1 MKKSF
6 IKFLMVPIVFLM
18 VIFITACGKTDY
30 TETLNDAKNELT
42 IQYASTDSILHVT
55 SNLTLPSVINGLDVT
70 WSSGNTTVISNTGVV
85 TRPAADTPVLLIAT
99 ISAGDVSV
107 TKVFTLMVKAV
118 PVVTY
123 SVTFNVD
130 GGSAVASQTV
140 VSGAKATLPTAPTKE
155 GFTFVG
161 WYKES
166 ALTNAWVFATDT
178 VTSNQTLYAKWEA
191 VVYTV
196 TFESNGGSTVSALS
210 NVASGA
216 VITAPTAPTMAH
228 YTFDGWYKEVGL
240 TTLWNFTTDTVT
252 ADITLYAKW
261 TPIHFTLTFESNGGS
276 AVTAL
281 TNVMSGTTITA
292 PTAPT
297 KEHYTFDGWYKE
309 VGLTTP
315 WNFTTDTV
323 TSNTTLYAKW
333 TAVTFTVSF
342 ESNGGSAVA
351 SMPSVMSGTT
361 ITAPTAPTRENYTFD
376 GWYKEVGLT
385 TLWNFSTDEVT
396 SNTTLYAK
404 WMAVTY
410 TVTFNSDGGTA
421 IDPFANVMHGATIT
435 APTEPTKDGYTFEGW
450 YKEVEFT
457 NLWVFETDIVSS
469 NTTLF
474 AKWDVA
480 VVVPAGTMISTAQE
494 FHDMTKGGSADEFYL
509 ANDIDFTGFTWT
521 VTGTGTAF
529 RGVLN
534 GNGKTISN
542 ITINGS
548 GTGVYGGIF
557 QRTNGA
563 VIHDLTVD
571 NAHVDAVGRVGVLI
585 GRIETAETVITNVV
599 IKNSS
604 AAGTAGEGV
613 GIVVGNASLQLT
625 ITNLE
630 IMSSTAFNTNKNVAF
645 IAGRADHAVTL
656 TDIYVF
662 GSTAESTNL
671 STDAGVG
678 GLIGYTNAATAALTF
693 TRVVIEDSTLKGR
706 SSGTLVG
713 YFRFGSLTATDV
725 FTDVEFVLATSD
737 GQHGV
742 IGRRNVD
749 ANTTDPVFTR
759 VFAHYVGQQAGAAV
773 QLDSLNVL
781 ADLSSLDQAWWTTN
795 MSGITGSLIWEFD
808 AVSKFYQLA

>member
-18 VIFITACGKTDY
+18 VIFITACGETDY
-30 TETLNDAKNELT
+30 TEALNDAKNDLT

-55 SNLTLPSVINGLDVT
+55 SNLTLPSKINDLDVT
-70 WSSGNTTVISNTGVV
+70 WTSGNTSVITNAGVV
-85 TRPAADTPVLLIAT
+85 TRPASDTPVLLTAT

-107 TKVFTLMVKAV
+107 TKVFTLIVKAV
-118 PVVTY
+118 PVVTHT
-123 SVTFNVD
+123 VTFSVD
-130 GGSAVASQTV
+130 GGSAVSSQTV
-140 VSGAKATLPTAPTKE
+140 VSGAKATLPTAPTKA

-161 WYKES
+161 WYKEA
-166 ALTNAWVFATDT
+166 ALTTAWVFATDT
-178 VTSNQTLYAKWEA
+178 VSANTTLYAKWEA
-191 VVYTV
+191 VLYTV
-196 TFESNGGSTVSALS
+196 TFETSGGSAVAALT

-216 VITAPTAPTMAH
+216 TITAPTAPTKDH
-228 YTFDGWYKEVGL
+228 YTFDGWYKEAEL
-240 TTLWNFTTDTVT
+240 TNSFVFATDTVN
-252 ADITLYAKW
+252 ANITLYAKW
-261 TPIHFTLTFESNGGS
+261 TPIHFTVTFESNGGS
-276 AVTAL
+276 AVAAL
-281 TNVMSGTTITA
+281 TNVMSGTAITA

-385 TLWNFSTDEVT
+385 TPWNFTTDTVT
-396 SNTTLYAK
+396 VNTTLYAK

-410 TVTFNSDGGTA
+410 TVTFDSDGGTA
-421 IDPFANVMHGATIT
+421 IDPLTNVMHGATIT
-435 APTEPTKDGYTFEGW
+435 APTAPTKDGYTFEGW

-457 NLWVFETDIVSS
+457 NLWVFETDVVTS

-474 AKWDVA
+474 AKWEVE
-480 VVVPAGTMISTAQE
+480 VVVPAGTAISTAQE

-529 RGVLN
+529 RGILN
-534 GNGKTISN
+534 GNGMTISN
-542 ITINGS
+542 ITIDGS

-563 VIHDLTVD
+563 VIHDLTID

-613 GIVVGNASLQLT
+613 GVVVGNASLPLT
-625 ITNLE
+625 ITNLQ
-630 IMSSTAFNTNKNVAF
+630 IINTTAFNTNKNVAF

-662 GSTAESTNL
+662 GSTAESTNF

-678 GLIGYTNAATAALTF
+678 GLVGYTNAATAALTF

-749 ANTTDPVFTR
+749 ANTTDPVFTN
-759 VFAHYVGQQAGAAV
+759 VFAHYVGQQAGTAV
-773 QLDSLNVL
+773 QLDSANVL
-781 ADLSSLDQAWWTTN
+781 ADLSGLDQAWWTTN
-795 MSGITGSLIWEFD
+795 LSGITGSAVWEFD
-808 AVSKFYQLA
+808 ATSKFYQIA

>member
-18 VIFITACGKTDY
+18 VIFITACGETDY
-30 TETLNDAKNELT
+30 TEALNDAKNDLT

-55 SNLTLPSVINGLDVT
+55 SNLTLPSKINDLDVT
-70 WSSGNTTVISNTGVV
+70 WTSGNTSVITNAGVV
-85 TRPAADTPVLLIAT
+85 TRPASDTPVLLTAT

-107 TKVFTLMVKAV
+107 TKVFTLIVKAV

-130 GGSAVASQTV
+130 GGSAVSSQTV
-140 VSGAKATLPTAPTKE
+140 VSGAKATLPTAPTKA

-161 WYKES
+161 WYKEA
-166 ALTNAWVFATDT
+166 ALTTAWVFATDT
-178 VTSNQTLYAKWEA
+178 VSANTTLYAKWEA
-191 VVYTV
+191 VLYTV
-196 TFESNGGSTVSALS
+196 TFETGGGSAVAALT

-216 VITAPTAPTMAH
+216 TITAPTAPTKDH
-228 YTFDGWYKEVGL
+228 YTFDGWYKEAEL
-240 TTLWNFTTDTVT
+240 TNSFVFATDTVN
-252 ADITLYAKW
+252 ANITLYAKW
-261 TPIHFTLTFESNGGS
+261 TPIHFTVTFESNGGS
-276 AVTAL
+276 AVAAL
-281 TNVMSGTTITA
+281 TNVMSGTAITA

-323 TSNTTLYAKW
+323 TSNSTLYAKW

-361 ITAPTAPTRENYTFD
+361 IAAPTAPTRENYTFD

-385 TLWNFSTDEVT
+385 TPWNFTTDTVT

-410 TVTFNSDGGTA
+410 TVTFDSDGGTA
-421 IDPFANVMHGATIT
+421 IDPLTNVMHGATI
-435 APTEPTKDGYTFEGW
+435 ALPTEPTKDGYTFEGW

-457 NLWVFETDIVSS
+457 NLWVFETDVVTS

-474 AKWDVA
+474 AKWEVE
-480 VVVPAGTMISTAQE
+480 VVVPAGTAISTAQE

-529 RGVLN
+529 RGILN
-534 GNGKTISN
+534 GNGMTISN
-542 ITINGS
+542 ITIDGS

-563 VIHDLTVD
+563 VIHDLTID

-613 GIVVGNASLQLT
+613 GVVVGNASLPLT
-625 ITNLE
+625 ITNLQ
-630 IMSSTAFNTNKNVAF
+630 IISSTAFNTNKNVAF

-656 TDIYVF
+656 TDVYVF
-662 GSTAESTNL
+662 GSTAESTNF

-678 GLIGYTNAATAALTF
+678 GVIGYTNAATAALTF

-749 ANTTDPVFTR
+749 ANTTDPIFTN
-759 VFAHYVGQQAGAAV
+759 VFAHYVGQQAGVAV
-773 QLDSLNVL
+773 QLDPANVL
-781 ADLSSLDQAWWTTN
+781 ADLSGLDQAWWTAN
-795 MSGITGSLIWEFD
+795 LGGITGS
-808 AVSKFYQLA
+808 AVWVFNATSKFYQIA